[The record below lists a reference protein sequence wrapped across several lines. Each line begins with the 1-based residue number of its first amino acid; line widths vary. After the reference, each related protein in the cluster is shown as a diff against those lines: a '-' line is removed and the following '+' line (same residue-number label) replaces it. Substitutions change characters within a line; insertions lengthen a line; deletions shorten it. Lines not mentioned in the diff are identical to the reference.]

1 MIKANWRNRM
11 LNPNIDEMLLSQG
24 REASQSANVG
34 EGRGGSN
41 MGVIEALEFEA
52 GGFGIEIEMFLVL
65 HCSVNGSF
73 GNDV

>member
-11 LNPNIDEMLLSQG
+11 LNPNIDEMLPSQG

-52 GGFGIEIEMFLVL
+52 GVL
-65 HCSVNGSF
+65 ELKLRCFSF
-73 GNDV
+73 CTAP